1 MPREQE
7 TSLRNDPATRD
18 DPLFRERSG
27 PARPDQDGYG
37 TSPIGD
43 ELAAT
48 HPDGPAN
55 PDAATGE
62 ASDAPGEWVAG
73 SRGPGYADDDPATL
87 AEPVDPVDADPA
99 GAGGTTDLRATRDP
113 EVAPDTALAADPNA
127 TRDPNAAGTPG
138 VAWGTDGTRD
148 PGVAQDPELTRDT
161 GVAPGSETTPAN
173 GIPVVSRADAP
184 PADATTADATTAD
197 ATTADATT
205 ADATNAG
212 ATAADVPAATDA
224 TAASTTPPA
233 AATPAAAADAD
244 ASATTPGTPVP
255 GAPGTVPNTGVD
267 AAVAA
272 FVTNGDELHAE
283 WVRIQSNF
291 VDDPRGSVS
300 QAADLV
306 SQVTSSLVTA
316 VQQREQAMRGTWDT
330 QGGGD
335 TDTEHLRNAFRDY
348 RAFFERLAQL

>member
-1 MPREQE
+1 MPHEQE

-55 PDAATGE
+55 PDAVTSE

-99 GAGGTTDLRATRDP
+99 GTGGPTDLRATRDP

-173 GIPVVSRADAP
+173 GIPVVSRADA
-184 PADATTADATTAD
+184 
-197 ATTADATT
+197 TT

-233 AATPAAAADAD
+233 ATTPAAADS
-244 ASATTPGTPVP
+244 SATTPGTPVP

>member
-27 PARPDQDGYG
+27 PARPDQDEYG
-37 TSPIGD
+37 NSPIGD

-48 HPDGPAN
+48 HDDGPA
-55 PDAATGE
+55 DADGAATGE
-62 ASDAPGEWVAG
+62 VSDAPGEWVAG
-73 SRGPGYADDDPATL
+73 SRGP
-87 AEPVDPVDADPA
+87 DADPA
-99 GAGGTTDLRATRDP
+99 GTGGTTDLRATRDP
-113 EVAPDTALAADPNA
+113 EVAPDAALTADPDA
-127 TRDPNAAGTPG
+127 TRDSTATRGSTGAGNSSASEVPG
-138 VAWGTDGTRD
+138 VAWNSGATQDA
-148 PGVAQDPELTRDT
+148 GVAQDTELTRDT
-161 GVAPGSETTPAN
+161 GVAPGSGTTPAN
-173 GIPVVSRADAP
+173 GIPVVT
-184 PADATTADATTAD
+184 PADAASGGAASG
-197 ATTADATT
+197 
-205 ADATNAG
+205 G
-212 ATAADVPAATDA
+212 ATAAGATRADAAPAAPATTD
-224 TAASTTPPA
+224 S
-233 AATPAAAADAD
+233 
-244 ASATTPGTPVP
+244 SATTSGTPVP

-283 WVRIQSNF
+283 WVRIQSTF

-316 VQQREQAMRGTWDT
+316 VQQREQAMRGTWDS
-330 QGGGD
+330 QGAGD
-335 TDTEHLRNAFRDY
+335 TDTERLRNAFRDY